1 MWIECIKKKKKKNY
15 CDLGLESRVVT
26 MGVGHGCQ
34 TQVNMS
40 QACLP
45 DSSNVGATWLPDPR
59 SMDLVPAKSIEHGR
73 GGKPSLK

>member
-1 MWIECIKKKKKKNY
+1 
-15 CDLGLESRVVT
+15 

-34 TQVNMS
+34 IQVNMS